1 LAIVKYRKGV
11 EIYKQPM
18 RWLYHLRSVGEPAS
32 VRYAPPSLAR
42 EGFVHASYRDAVA
55 ESARLHFPVGAALEV
70 LRIDPGRLDVEVV
83 VAVTPR
89 GEMPHIHGSI
99 VADAIVEVLPLDAF
113 LSLRAGLPDALP

>member
-18 RWLYHLRSVGEPAS
+18 RWLYHLRSVGEP
-32 VRYAPPSLAR
+32 R